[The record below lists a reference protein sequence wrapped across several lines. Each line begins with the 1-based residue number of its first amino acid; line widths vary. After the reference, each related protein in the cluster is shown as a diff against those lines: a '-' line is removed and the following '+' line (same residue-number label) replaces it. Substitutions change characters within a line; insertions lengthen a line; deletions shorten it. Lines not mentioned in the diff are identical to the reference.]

1 VRACVHER
9 ACAHLRAH
17 MLACVCMLVLARACA
32 CLSTCVHKYECAC
45 VCMRVC
51 VAYVCSSVHEDG
63 RFCCMPEG
71 TATAAALT
79 GVDWAAAAA
88 EYLGSEG
95 PKSHVASFPTRP
107 TPFIQKM
114 HRP

>member
-1 VRACVHER
+1 
-9 ACAHLRAH
+9 
-17 MLACVCMLVLARACA
+17 MRACA
-32 CLSTCVHKYECAC
+32 CVRVYTCVCAYIGACMRDCERVLLYVALSVHRMADLAC
-45 VCMRVC
+45 VL
-51 VAYVCSSVHEDG
+51 
-63 RFCCMPEG
+63 EG